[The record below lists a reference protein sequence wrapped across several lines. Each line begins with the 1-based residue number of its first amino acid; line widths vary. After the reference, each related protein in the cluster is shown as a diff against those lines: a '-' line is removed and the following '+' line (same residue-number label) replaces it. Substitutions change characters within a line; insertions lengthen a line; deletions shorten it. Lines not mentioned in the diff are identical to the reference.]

1 MEPRWNYRVR
11 KFLGRLH
18 RMISPPPMVCR
29 LAWASMEPFGGRYV
43 EWNLWP
49 KLPQPNIFRLCAV
62 SQPVAT
68 LPNSVEQATSAT

>member
-1 MEPRWNYRVR
+1 MELSCTEIPWTTSRHDLPRRRW
-11 KFLGRLH
+11 
-18 RMISPPPMVCR
+18 CAR

-43 EWNLWP
+43 ERNLWP

-62 SQPVAT
+62 ILSQPVAT